1 MKGVLY
7 ESGDGWCLLWIK
19 FVNVLHQIDEKGSCI
34 LQGGKDHL
42 AEAWAKAEKIWNKP
56 RSILTRLR
64 RISLGRRRFHLSC
77 DKEVK
82 IRT

>member
-1 MKGVLY
+1 MKNVY
-7 ESGDGWCLLWIK
+7 EIVDKRRLLWNK
-19 FVNVLHQIDEKGSCI
+19 FVNVLHQVDEKRGCI

-56 RSILTRLR
+56 RSILTRLY
-64 RISLGRRRFHLSC
+64 RISLSRRQFRLSC